1 MWGGGVGGRLKRE
14 GIYVHLRLI
23 HVDAWQKPTQHGKTI
38 TFPLKIK
45 LKTFKK
51 KQHRGIWHYDA

>member
-1 MWGGGVGGRLKRE
+1 MGGRLKRE

-51 KQHRGIWHYDA
+51 KQRRGI